1 VITPYRIIIKRIDI
15 REVRVDAEEI
25 KKLEIKLKKMFE
37 QSQVEKEQSKA
48 ILGTD
53 DIIRRRKAKPDK
65 RISHKKR

>member
-1 VITPYRIIIKRIDI
+1 
-15 REVRVDAEEI
+15 VDAEKI

-37 QSQVEKEQSKA
+37 QSQVEKERSKA

-53 DIIRRRKAKPDK
+53 DIIRRRKGKPDK